1 MRLGILG
8 GTFNPPHLGH
18 LICAEVAYEQL
29 ELDRLLFVPTGV
41 APHKPRGR
49 DDPGAEVRLRLCQ
62 AAVAGDERFDVSP
75 VEVERPG
82 PSYTVDTLRLLHER
96 APDTELFF
104 IVGGDAA
111 ASLPRWR
118 DPEGI
123 LGLATLAIARRSGTS
138 GTRLRSVL
146 SALPVGDRSR
156 TLRMPQ
162 IGISSTLVRSR
173 VQAGRPIRYLVPQE
187 VESLIAAESL
197 YRGEGQI
204 A

>member
-18 LICAEVAYEQL
+18 LICASAAYEQL
-29 ELDRLLFVPTGV
+29 ELDRVLVVPTGV
-41 APHKPRGR
+41 PPHKPRSR
-49 DDPGAEVRLRLCQ
+49 EDPGAGVRLRLCR
-62 AAVAGDERFDVSP
+62 AAVGGDERFEVSAI
-75 VEVERPG
+75 EVERPG
-82 PSYTVDTLRLLHER
+82 PSYTVDTLKLLHER

-138 GTRLRSVL
+138 GTRLRAVL
-146 SALPVGDRSR
+146 TGLRGGDRSR
-156 TLRMPQ
+156 MLRMPQ

-173 VQAGRPIRYLVPQE
+173 VRAGRSIRYLVPQE
-187 VESLIAAESL
+187 VASLIAADAL
-197 YRGEGQI
+197 YRAEP
-204 A
+204 AA